1 MKIGNIVLVGIVSF
15 VALLNQACALEHR
28 KDPAPKVSLSDPK
41 AVVLIGIGE
50 DGSITSVRNAAGEE
64 LDTCNLCTADAEDPH
79 CDRRRKMDE
88 ELIRKGEPAKY
99 NLCGS
104 LTRGTVNRITPITVI
119 QSHKNPDCI
128 VVKSDGTTRV
138 APRGCK
144 H

>member
-1 MKIGNIVLVGIVSF
+1 MKLVNVVLVGVVGFIT
-15 VALLNQACALEHR
+15 LLNQACALEHR
-28 KDPAPKVSLSDPK
+28 KDPPPNTPPNDSK

-50 DGSITSVRNAAGEE
+50 DGTITSVRNAAGEE
-64 LDTCNLCTADAEDPH
+64 LDTCNLCSAETDDPH
-79 CDRRRKMDE
+79 CDRRRKIDE

-119 QSHKNPDCI
+119 QNHKNPDC
-128 VVKSDGTTRV
+128 VVVESDGKTRV
-138 APRGCK
+138 HPRGCK